1 MSMEINGYNSNV
13 NKYYDVSKVNNTKE
27 EVKPENAN
35 TTGKTNAD
43 TAVVYEKSANV
54 SSNKA
59 TYEINKKS
67 STDRAAIVEQMKK
80 AEADNR
86 QSLINMVREMMNTQA
101 GKQKTADGFSAF
113 GGTVTEEARR
123 KAQESISEDGY
134 WGVKQTS
141 QRLFDFASA
150 LAGDDVGKMKK
161 MQEAMNKGI
170 NQAAEK
176 LGGLPSISQQTQEA
190 ANNLF
195 EEYYKSK
202 GQDIS

>member
-1 MSMEINGYNSNV
+1 MSIEINGYNSNV
-13 NKYYDVSKVNNTKE
+13 NKYYDISKVNNTKE
-27 EVKPENAN
+27 EAKPENVN
-35 TTGKTNAD
+35 TASKKDAD
-43 TAVVYEKSANV
+43 TAVVYEKSASV

-80 AEADNR
+80 AEDDNR

-113 GGTVTEEARR
+113 GGTVTEGK

-150 LAGDDVGKMKK
+150 LAGDDVEKMKK

-190 ANNLF
+190 ANDLF

-202 GQDIS
+202 GVGQN